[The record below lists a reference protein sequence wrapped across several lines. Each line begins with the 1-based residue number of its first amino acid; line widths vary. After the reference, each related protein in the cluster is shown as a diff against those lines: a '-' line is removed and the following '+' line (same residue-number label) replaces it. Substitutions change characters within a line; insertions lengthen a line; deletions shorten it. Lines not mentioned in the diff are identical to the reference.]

1 MAIHYFSET
10 AKFRFNRKRV
20 TTNWFKKVI
29 NSYKKEI
36 GDISI
41 VFCSDE
47 QLLEINKQYLKH
59 SYFTDVITF
68 NYNSNDV
75 ISGDIYISIDR
86 ISENARNF
94 NESFDKEL
102 NRVMIHGILHLLGFN
117 DKKSSEKEK
126 MRELEDLHLKEI

>member
-1 MAIHYFSET
+1 LAIHFFSET
-10 AKFRFNRKRV
+10 TKFRFNRKRI
-20 TTNWFKKVI
+20 TTNWLKKVI
-29 NSYKKEI
+29 TSYKREP
-36 GDISI
+36 GDISV

-68 NYNSNDV
+68 NYNYNDV

-94 NESFDKEL
+94 NVSFDKEL
-102 NRVMIHGILHLLGFN
+102 NRVIVHGILHLLGFN

>member
-10 AKFRFNRKRV
+10 SKFRFNRKRV
-20 TTNWFKKVI
+20 TTNWLKRVI

-36 GDISI
+36 GDISV

-68 NYNSNDV
+68 NYNYNDV

-86 ISENARNF
+86 ITENASNF
-94 NESFDKEL
+94 KESFDKEL
-102 NRVMIHGILHLLGFN
+102 NRVIVHGILHLLGFN
-117 DKKSSEKEK
+117 DKKSSEKER

>member
-1 MAIHYFSET
+1 MAIHYFTET
-10 AKFRFNRKRV
+10 NKFRFNRKRV
-20 TTNWFKKVI
+20 TTNWLKRVITSYNKKLG
-29 NSYKKEI
+29 EI
-36 GDISI
+36 SV

-68 NYNSNDV
+68 NYNNNDV

-94 NESFDKEL
+94 NDSFDKEL
-102 NRVMIHGILHLLGFN
+102 NRVMVHGILHLLGFN